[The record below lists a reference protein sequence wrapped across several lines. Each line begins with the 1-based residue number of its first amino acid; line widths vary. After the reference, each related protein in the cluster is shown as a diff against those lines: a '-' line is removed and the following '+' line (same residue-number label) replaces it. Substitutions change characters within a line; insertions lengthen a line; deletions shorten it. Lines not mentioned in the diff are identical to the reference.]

1 MEFVFHDMPVPC
13 MYAWVP
19 LRSVLAV
26 LVGIFFKKLIE
37 IKFRGTFCFAQK
49 GTQWVKNS
57 EVFWKKKYLA
67 FSGNNLK
74 WNIVIY
80 ILLENPLPVES
91 LVLNLCVKMLLANE
105 IAGFFKVQYLK
116 KKVRDQDYFL

>member
-57 EVFWKKKYLA
+57 EVF
-67 FSGNNLK
+67 
-74 WNIVIY
+74 
-80 ILLENPLPVES
+80 
-91 LVLNLCVKMLLANE
+91 
-105 IAGFFKVQYLK
+105 
-116 KKVRDQDYFL
+116 